1 MVNGG
6 TGVAGGIPGVTGG
19 VVGFWTTLGSV
30 TASQTRQVA
39 IDLNGKAWFGG
50 FAKNSSDSNYYMFR
64 ANNSTGVEGT
74 FLLPSGT
81 TEPYAIAI
89 DPTSGNV
96 FATAESANIL
106 TTSATTASG
115 NTMTVEASLVGNCT
129 NSTIAIDSNSNA
141 YVPCGTE
148 Q

>member
-1 MVNGG
+1 MPTETSGSP
-6 TGVAGGIPGVTGG
+6 TPITPAALPWSTAAPGVAGGIPGVTGG

-50 FAKNSSDSNYYMFR
+50 FAEKLLRQQLLYFR

-74 FLLPSGT
+74 FALPSGT

-106 TTSATTASG
+106 TTSATPLRAT
-115 NTMTVEASLVGNCT
+115 
-129 NSTIAIDSNSNA
+129 
-141 YVPCGTE
+141 